1 MLAVGRHGMVFGEIL
16 ISFVF
21 IAALLTAV
29 ACLTYLVYVTLLE
42 RHLLR
47 TSRNPMGVSAP
58 RAVSSLASPAVAR
71 TAKWRHG
78 SRSSAVPQGR
88 G

>member
-1 MLAVGRHGMVFGEIL
+1 MVFGEIL
-16 ISFVF
+16 ISFIFV
-21 IAALLTAV
+21 AALLAAV
-29 ACLTYLVYVTLLE
+29 GCLTYLVYVTLLE

-47 TSRNPMGVSAP
+47 TSRNPMGASAP
-58 RAVSSLASPAVAR
+58 RTVSSAAPSSRAPATTQWQHA
-71 TAKWRHG
+71 